1 MELEMYRLTARMEQT
16 LRHNLEKFYELSDGG
31 RCSGWQLEELIFKS
45 IQSDSTAG
53 HHATWQEGGHDDQAD
68 IRVRVNG
75 IVHPLQVK
83 SGEIKQVNSDNERS
97 PHLVLSG
104 HRLGRFRGDL
114 GNITA
119 YLNQDR
125 ADFLSLPYRKVDDD
139 TGRHH
144 IYQIVYVEQVCLRG
158 LNPFQWEQVGS
169 SWKQINTHGVIFT
182 LSPSMSWQVWW
193 RIPISLVTHS
203 PEFIIG

>member
-1 MELEMYRLTARMEQT
+1 MYRLTARMEQT
-16 LRHNLEKFYELSDGG
+16 LRQNLDKFHDLFDGG

-75 IVHPLQVK
+75 VVYPLQIK
-83 SGEIKQVNSDNERS
+83 SGEIKQVRSGNERK

-104 HRLGRFRGDL
+104 HRMTRFKSDF
-114 GNITA
+114 NAITE
-119 YLNQDR
+119 YLNKER
-125 ADFLSLPYRKVDDD
+125 ADFLSIPYRKVDDD

-144 IYQIVYVEQVCLRG
+144 IYQIVYIQGGYLRG
-158 LNPFQWEQVGS
+158 LNLTQWEKVGS
-169 SWKQINTHGVIFT
+169 SWKQINPHGVIFT
-182 LSPSMSWQVWW
+182 VSPSMSWQVWW
-193 RIPISLVTHS
+193 RIPLSLVNHS